1 MIQSREAGLHAGGW
15 FPCVRVTSALER
27 LYVRLPAAEPLA
39 TPVGKKRGQERV
51 NTMRSRTVRAFSLVE
66 LIAVISIIALLLSL
80 TGIGAVGWINSAKA
94 RGTMTT
100 MNTLKTAIDVF
111 VNERPM
117 ASGWGDPRIPP
128 KPNREWRLP
137 NPDGRL
143 GYEAY
148 FGAFP
153 PTPIAQINTNNT
165 AAPLLDEDTPAEAK
179 VISKQFSYMVM
190 AYLQGSGMQAARMA
204 LDPNGRPEWLSPG
217 NDPTSED
224 YASIECLV
232 LFLSQMSPRSKGV
245 IDKMPTECKKNL
257 DRDVAMLAGGQQF
270 ALIEITDA
278 WGKPLRWAVQPVTS
292 DLVRWELRSAGKDG
306 VFASPFAAT
315 EQSDDVVL
323 PGP

>member
-1 MIQSREAGLHAGGW
+1 LAVRAGEKRSRE
-15 FPCVRVTSALER
+15 RE
-27 LYVRLPAAEPLA
+27 
-39 TPVGKKRGQERV
+39 

-66 LIAVISIIALLLSL
+66 MIAVISIIALLLAL
-80 TGIGAVGWINSAKA
+80 TGIAIIGLIDSAKV
-94 RGTMTT
+94 RGTKAT

-128 KPNREWRLP
+128 KPKQEWRLAP
-137 NPDGRL
+137 EKL

-153 PTPIAQINTNNT
+153 PTPIAQINLNEPT
-165 AAPLLDEDTPAEAK
+165 ARPLNEDLPSEAK
-179 VISKQFSYMVM
+179 VISKQFSHMVM
-190 AYLQGSGMQAARMA
+190 AYLQGSTMQAARKGLA
-204 LDPNGRPEWLSPG
+204 PDGKLEWQSPSQ
-217 NDPTSED
+217 DPTGED

-232 LFLSQMSPRSKGV
+232 LFLSQMSPRSKAV

-257 DRDVAMLAGGQQF
+257 DRDLAVLAGDQEF

-292 DLVRWELRSAGKDG
+292 DLVRWELRSAGKDEKFS
-306 VFASPFAAT
+306 VAFFSEP
-315 EQSDDVVL
+315 EKSDDVVL
-323 PGP
+323 QGPDPGLSVAELAGGSRRK